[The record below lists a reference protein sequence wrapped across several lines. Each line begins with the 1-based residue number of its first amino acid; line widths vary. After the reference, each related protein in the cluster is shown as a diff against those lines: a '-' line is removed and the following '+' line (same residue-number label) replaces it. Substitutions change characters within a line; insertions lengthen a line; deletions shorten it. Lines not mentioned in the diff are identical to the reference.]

1 MAKHGKK
8 FRAVKEKAKQKE
20 TYELAEAF
28 QFLKDN
34 QIAKFN
40 ESIDI
45 AMRLGVNPRHADQI
59 VRGTVNLP
67 HGTGKTKRVIVFTQG
82 EKIKEAEEAGADAV
96 GAEDLI
102 EKVQGGWLEFDV
114 AIATPDFMGK
124 VGRLGKILGPRGLMP
139 NPKTGTVTMDVAT
152 AVNEVKGGKIAFK
165 VDKNGIIH
173 AAVGR
178 ISFSVDQLV
187 ENSIALFE
195 TVIKLKPATAKGT
208 YLLNIA
214 TSSTMGVGLKL
225 DIPHITSLLRS

>member
-8 FRAVKEKAKQKE
+8 FRVVKEKAKQKE

-34 QIAKFN
+34 QVAKFN
-40 ESIDI
+40 ESIDV

-67 HGTGKTKRVIVFTQG
+67 HGTGKVKRVIVFAQG
-82 EKIKEAEEAGADAV
+82 EKIKEAEEAGADLA
-96 GAEDLI
+96 GSDDLI
-102 EKVQGGWLEFDV
+102 EKIQGGWLDFDV

-152 AVNEVKGGKIAFK
+152 AVNEVKGGKIAFR

-173 AAVGR
+173 ASIGR
-178 ISFSVDQLV
+178 ISFSVDQLM

-195 TVIKLKPATAKGT
+195 TVIKLKPPTAKGT

-214 TSSTMGVGLKL
+214 ASSTMGVGLKL
-225 DIPHITSLLRS
+225 DIAHISSLLR